1 MFGVQFY
8 PTPEKLADKMV
19 SKLRLKDYMSILE
32 PSAGKGD
39 LVSALSRR
47 AKEEGYK
54 FDLNC
59 IEISPELRAILKDKH
74 YNIVGYN
81 FLSYKGL
88 TKYDVIIISYHA
100 PKGAWLER
108 ATN

>member
-19 SKLRLKDYMSILE
+19 SKLRLKNYMSVLE

-39 LVSALSRR
+39 LISALSRR

-74 YNIVGYN
+74 YNIVGYRLPHT
-81 FLSYKGL
+81 FRC
-88 TKYDVIIISYHA
+88 VA
-100 PKGAWLER
+100 
-108 ATN
+108 